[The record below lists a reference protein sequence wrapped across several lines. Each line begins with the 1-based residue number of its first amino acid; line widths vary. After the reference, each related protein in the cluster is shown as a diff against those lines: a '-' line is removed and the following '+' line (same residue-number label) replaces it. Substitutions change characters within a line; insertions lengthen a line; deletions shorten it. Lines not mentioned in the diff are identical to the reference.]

1 MEAAGQLMTLKEE
14 NDSLK
19 CQLEAYINEAEMVK
33 LESTHSMDALE
44 KQIKSLQNALKGM
57 QQVRVSFL
65 LFSCDIVEL
74 FFSACF
80 CGFLGFCFVDFLL
93 PQESLRK

>member
-33 LESTHSMDALE
+33 LESKQTVDALE

-57 QQVRVSFL
+57 QQVRGARFALCVGDNNSRGKVARVL
-65 LFSCDIVEL
+65 MLSSPV
-74 FFSACF
+74 
-80 CGFLGFCFVDFLL
+80 
-93 PQESLRK
+93 

>member
-1 MEAAGQLMTLKEE
+1 MEAAGQLMSLKEE

-33 LESTHSMDALE
+33 LESKQNVDALE

-57 QQVRVSFL
+57 QQVRVSRSGL
-65 LFSCDIVEL
+65 YAENTPRAGSC
-74 FFSACF
+74 
-80 CGFLGFCFVDFLL
+80 CFVDREYKMQLKKNF
-93 PQESLRK
+93 

>member
-1 MEAAGQLMTLKEE
+1 MEAAENLTQLGSLKEE

-33 LESTHSMDALE
+33 LESKKHAEELE

-57 QQVRVSFL
+57 QQV
-65 LFSCDIVEL
+65 
-74 FFSACF
+74 
-80 CGFLGFCFVDFLL
+80 CGVCSLYLSSIWVNASLWQCLGKFYWMF
-93 PQESLRK
+93 